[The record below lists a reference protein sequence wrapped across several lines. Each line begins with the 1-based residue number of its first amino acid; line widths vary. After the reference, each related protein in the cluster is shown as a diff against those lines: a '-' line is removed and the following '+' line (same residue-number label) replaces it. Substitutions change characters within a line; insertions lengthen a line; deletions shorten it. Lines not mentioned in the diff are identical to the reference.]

1 MDLPDGDLK
10 ILVYVLTN
18 EWYIHPWTTPE
29 PGRGYATIDQD
40 GLWRIPTVWR
50 DHQARRLALIL
61 TKKEAPAPPRVR
73 AAGNADRELLRRV
86 DHLAAAIMAAPPG
99 I

>member
-40 GLWRIPTVWR
+40 GE
-50 DHQARRLALIL
+50 L
-61 TKKEAPAPPRVR
+61 TRVF
-73 AAGNADRELLRRV
+73 
-86 DHLAAAIMAAPPG
+86 
-99 I
+99 